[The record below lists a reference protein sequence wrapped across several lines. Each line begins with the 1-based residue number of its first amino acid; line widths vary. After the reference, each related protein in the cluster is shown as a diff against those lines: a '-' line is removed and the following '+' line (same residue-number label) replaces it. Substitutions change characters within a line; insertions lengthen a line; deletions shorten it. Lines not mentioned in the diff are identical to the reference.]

1 MGTMLPTWMHSSE
14 ADRLDRRTRK
24 TRAALYE
31 ALIVLLREKPLRD
44 ISVTEL
50 TSAAD
55 VNRSTFYTHFQ
66 DIFDLYE
73 KLQDDFKA
81 CLQELAEREVDDLR
95 RANYR
100 PLLTN
105 FFSYIRENREVF
117 QVVFGEEFGDAI
129 ELVRSCILEAL
140 RDRTT
145 VEGRCVDDAAWRK
158 FSYQVEFA
166 ARGAVSVARKWILE
180 GCVESVDDMVDLLSE
195 MFGEIWGVEGEGHA

>member
-1 MGTMLPTWMHSSE
+1 MGTILPAWMCNS
-14 ADRLDRRTRK
+14 ATDGLDRRARK

-31 ALIVLLREKPLRD
+31 ALIILLREKPLRD

-50 TSAAD
+50 TKAAD
-55 VNRSTFYTHFQ
+55 VNRSTFYTHFE

-73 KLQDDFKA
+73 KLRGDFRA

-105 FFSYIRENREVF
+105 FFGYIRENREVF
-117 QVVFGEEFGDAI
+117 LVVFSEEFGDAI

-140 RDRTT
+140 RDRMER
-145 VEGRCVDDAAWRK
+145 EGQRVDDAVWRK
-158 FSYQVEFA
+158 AAYQVEFV
-166 ARGAVSVARKWILE
+166 ARGTVGVARKWISE
-180 GCVESVDDMVDLLSE
+180 GCAESVDDMVGLLSE
-195 MFGEIWGVEGEGHA
+195 MFGEIWNPDKTC